1 MGGSL
6 KTRSRPLSDQAHHF
20 LRGAIFRLVCVWMGG
35 HDTTSN
41 RAIFTLLSK
50 IGPIRFV
57 LTQVLKKKNWFP
69 FSGERAKVGIIS
81 EYIINL
87 VPSLKKCLKSL
98 KFQSIY
104 NEKIEDSACAT
115 PNQVEKGANRKML

>member
-1 MGGSL
+1 M
-6 KTRSRPLSDQAHHF
+6 
-20 LRGAIFRLVCVWMGG
+20 
-35 HDTTSN
+35 
-41 RAIFTLLSK
+41 
-50 IGPIRFV
+50 
-57 LTQVLKKKNWFP
+57 LKKKNWFP

-104 NEKIEDSACAT
+104 NEKSEDSAVQRQTKLKREQTGKCCDESKVT
-115 PNQVEKGANRKML
+115 YPANISIFPCKRENPVMMTRYRHDCEQ